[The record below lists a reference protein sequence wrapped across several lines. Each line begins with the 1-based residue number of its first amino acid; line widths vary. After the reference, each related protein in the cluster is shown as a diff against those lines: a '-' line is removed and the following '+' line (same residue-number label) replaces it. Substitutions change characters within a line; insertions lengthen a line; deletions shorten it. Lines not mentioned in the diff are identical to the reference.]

1 MRTHE
6 DRIFYYDASNGQT
19 YSYSDLFKSLNM
31 TSYEYENIYS
41 NDIYRFFNRLLKS
54 IILNKPQILIDN
66 DSTLD
71 PVNND
76 SGKNVHISSFDHF
89 KEMLENSKS
98 EIGLFTSGTTK
109 KPSLIIHTVDKFIN
123 NARIGSKY
131 SNNIW
136 GFSYNPTHMAG
147 MQVFFQAIL
156 NGNQIVDIY
165 KKSKHHIIE
174 SLLKSEVTHLSGTPT
189 FFRLL
194 VPMSEKFTAVS
205 KVTLGGEP
213 TSNNLINILKS
224 IFPNAKFNN
233 IFAST
238 EAGTI
243 FASSDDTFNINDKI
257 EPYIKIVNNELII
270 HKSIL
275 GKSDKIKTDWYK
287 TGDIVEVICDNPKKV
302 KFISRKKEVINVG
315 GEKVNPNEVESIINS
330 HPKVSFS
337 KVFGKKNSVTG
348 FLVVC
353 QIKKIKNSKLSEND
367 IREYLFNKGLEHYK
381 IPRLINFID
390 QIETTKTGKI
400 KR

>member
-1 MRTHE
+1 MRTYE
-6 DRIFYYDASNGQT
+6 DRIFYYDASNGLK
-19 YSYSDLFKSLNM
+19 YSYSDLFKSLSL

-41 NDIYRFFNRLLKS
+41 TNIYRFFKRLLKS
-54 IILNKPQILIDN
+54 IILNKPQILIEN
-66 DSTLD
+66 DSILD
-71 PVNND
+71 SENECLD
-76 SGKNVHISSFDHF
+76 KNVHIKSFDHF
-89 KEMLENSKS
+89 KEMLESSKS

-131 SNNIW
+131 SDNIW

-165 KKSKHHIIE
+165 KKSKQHIIE
-174 SLLKSEVTHLSGTPT
+174 SLLKTKVTHLSGTPT

-194 VPMSEKFTAVS
+194 VPMPEKFTNVR
-205 KVTLGGEP
+205 KITMGGEP
-213 TSNNLINILKS
+213 TSNNLIKVLKS

-243 FASSDDTFNINDKI
+243 FASGNDTFNIDDKI
-257 EPYIKIVNNELII
+257 EPYIKIVENELII
-270 HKSIL
+270 HKSML
-275 GKSDKIKTDWYK
+275 GKSEKIKSDWYK
-287 TGDIVEVICDNPKKV
+287 TGDIVEVICENPKKV

-330 HPKVSFS
+330 HPEVSFS
-337 KVFGKKNSVTG
+337 RVFGKKNSVSG

-353 QIKKIKNSKLSEND
+353 QIKKIKNSKLSEKD
-367 IREYLFNKGLEHYK
+367 IRKYLFSKGLEDYK
-381 IPRLINFID
+381 IPRLINFIN